1 MQTIRIPDAINA
13 SRNKS
18 FCIIPTDI
26 LRNPLISSK
35 AKTII
40 SILLSNQT
48 GWTSYI
54 DSLKQMM
61 LEKKDSIQGALRE
74 LETLGYLKRI
84 KYRDHESKKWKGSFW
99 AYTDSPNKF
108 DITEQIAFL
117 KKQNMEIISL
127 NESAEEITITGFPI
141 AGFPRAGKSASNKIN
156 NKNKSKINKS
166 IFAYAHDQ
174 KIRTNQ
180 FELFWKLYPKKVNK
194 GYALNSW
201 GKLTSKKEAPTWK
214 QVYNAIKE
222 QKSSEQW
229 QNPKFIP
236 HASTWLNNLGWLNDA
251 RQMLGEYRTETKKI
265 NNTIG
270 TSIDYGK
277 YEQKQVVGY

>member
-13 SRNKS
+13 SKNKS
-18 FCIIPTDI
+18 FSIVPTDI
-26 LRNPLISSK
+26 LRNPLISAK

-108 DITEQIAFL
+108 DITEQIDFL
-117 KKQNMEIISL
+117 KKQNMEVICF
-127 NESAEEITITGFPI
+127 NESTEGKTITGFPI
-141 AGFPRAGKSASNKIN
+141 AGFPRAGKSASNNIN

-166 IFAYAHDQ
+166 ISCGADK
-174 KIRTNQ
+174 KIRNNH
-180 FELFWKLYPKKVNK
+180 FDLFWKLYPKKVNK
-194 GYALNSW
+194 GYALTTWN
-201 GKLTSKKEAPTWK
+201 KLTTKKDAPTWK
-214 QVYNAIKE
+214 QIYIAIKE
-222 QKSSEQW
+222 QKDSGQW

-236 HASTWLNNLGWLNDA
+236 HPSSWLNNLGWLNDA
-251 RQMLGEYRTETKKI
+251 SQMLGEYRTETKKI
-265 NNTIG
+265 GNTIG
-270 TSIDYGK
+270 TSIDYAK
-277 YEQKQVVGY
+277 YEQKLVVGY